1 LKRAVIGGILAGVL
15 AVAAMAWLLSTWKQ
29 PPTIPDN
36 AYHREARR
44 SQDCVQCHN
53 VDGPSPR
60 SKNHP
65 LNDRCF
71 QCHLWPGQK
80 GL

>member
-1 LKRAVIGGILAGVL
+1 LKRAIIGGAAFGLL
-15 AVAAMAWLLSTWKQ
+15 AMAFMVWLLSSWEE
-29 PPTIPDN
+29 PPVIPDDE
-36 AYHREARR
+36 AHWQSRREAG
-44 SQDCVQCHN
+44 CVGCHN
-53 VDGPSPR
+53 VDGPAPR

-65 LNDRCF
+65 LNDQCF